1 MPSKTRTD
9 MRAARHRRVRKRIS
23 GTPERPRLT
32 VFKSLKHVSAQ
43 IIDDTAGN
51 TLAAAST
58 QEKDLKAPG
67 NKEGAKIVGQAIA
80 ERARKKGIETV
91 VFDRAGFKYHGIVAS
106 LADGARG
113 AGLKF

>member
-23 GTPERPRLT
+23 GTLERPRLT

-67 NKEGAKIVGQAIA
+67 NKEGAKIVGQTIA

-106 LADGARG
+106 LADGARE